1 MSDQLP
7 CIARFTCMF
16 LDSIPVEV
24 ILPLAVIDRTE
35 YDQIKILQ
43 IDNDVI
49 ASMHAIPIK

>member
-7 CIARFTCMF
+7 CIARFTCIF

-35 YDQIKILQ
+35 YDQIKFK
-43 IDNDVI
+43 IDKDVI
-49 ASMHAIPIK
+49 VSMHAIPIK